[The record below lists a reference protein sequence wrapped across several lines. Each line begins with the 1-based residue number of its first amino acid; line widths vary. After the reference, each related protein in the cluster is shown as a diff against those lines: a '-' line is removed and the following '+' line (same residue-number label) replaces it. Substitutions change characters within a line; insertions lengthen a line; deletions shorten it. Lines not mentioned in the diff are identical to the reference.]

1 MVDNVIIGK
10 TGIVTGRIA
19 RAEIGEVRIEVR
31 GGTEAY
37 QALAD
42 ADMMIERGTRV
53 VVTEY
58 FPPRTVFVAVQK

>member
-1 MVDNVIIGK
+1 MMSDNTVIGK

-19 RAEIGEVRIEVR
+19 STEIGEVRIEVR
-31 GGTEAY
+31 GGTEAF

-42 ADMMIERGTRV
+42 TTIERGARIV
-53 VVTEY
+53 ITEY